1 MVMNGIEFEFVK
13 KYNNNELEDGLKFVY
28 LGTEYR
34 LHKIVY
40 GENLDKVI
48 YSISDNTLFGHS
60 MSIEKI
66 SKQYIS
72 LFSYDMMKQRTSYKL
87 PIEQMWMQEME

>member
-40 GENLDKVI
+40 GVYLDRVS
-48 YSISDNTLFGHS
+48 YSISDNQLFGNS
-60 MSIEKI
+60 MSIEKVS
-66 SKQYIS
+66 SKYIS
-72 LFSYDMMKQRTSYKL
+72 LFTYDMMKQRTSYKL
-87 PIEQMWMQEME
+87 PIADMWVQEME

>member
-1 MVMNGIEFEFVK
+1 MNGLEFNFVK
-13 KYNNNELEDGLKFVY
+13 KYNNNELVDGMKFMY
-28 LGTEYR
+28 LNSEYR

-40 GENLDKVI
+40 GENLDRVS
-48 YSISDNTLFGHS
+48 YSISDNTLFGNS
-60 MSIEKI
+60 MSIEKV

-87 PIEQMWMQEME
+87 PIADMWILESE

>member
-1 MVMNGIEFEFVK
+1 MVMNGLEFEFVK
-13 KYNNNELEDGLKFVY
+13 KYNSNVLENGLKFIY

-48 YSISDNTLFGHS
+48 YSISDNTLFGNS
-60 MSIEKI
+60 MSIEKV

-72 LFSYDMMKQRTSYKL
+72 LFSYDMMKQRSSYKL
-87 PIEQMWMQEME
+87 PIEQMWVQEVE

>member
-1 MVMNGIEFEFVK
+1 MNGLEFNFVK
-13 KYNNNELEDGLKFVY
+13 KYNNNELVDGMKFMY
-28 LGTEYR
+28 LNTEYR

-40 GENLDKVI
+40 GENLDRVA
-48 YSISDNTLFGHS
+48 YSIGEVTLFGNS
-60 MSIEKI
+60 MSIEKV

-87 PIEQMWMQEME
+87 PIADMWILESE

>member
-1 MVMNGIEFEFVK
+1 MVMNGIEFNFVK
-13 KYNNNELEDGLKFVY
+13 KYNNNELVDGMKFMY
-28 LGTEYR
+28 LNTEYR

-40 GENLDKVI
+40 GEGLDRVA
-48 YSISDNTLFGHS
+48 YSISEVTLFGNS
-60 MSIEKI
+60 MSIEKV

-87 PIEQMWMQEME
+87 PIEDMWILESE